1 MLLFLLLLLAGTGV
15 GATIPTK
22 QGLSAKV
29 GKAEVTTNVPEIP
42 GILQNP
48 ENPDP
53 EEGVRSLE
61 TPAGTVG
68 TIGKSEVTASLRGK
82 DRAVEIE
89 LKASEKPQKLDGATR
104 FQEKVGKV
112 ATGKEPQEKEGK
124 AGLKSEMASKIV
136 KPVTVVVVKKLQKP
150 GVGILKK
157 PTGEGDKA
165 QKGSKLEN
173 IGNPG
178 STGDLGKQ
186 EPLKSAEILDAKPGI
201 VEESGV
207 IGKANVVGAGGSGK
221 LRTVTS
227 GIIGKVRIPQA
238 KTIAQGNGTIP
249 NKKGIP
255 EIYAKVGLLPEVKAN
270 RSGNPVGSALSG
282 KPEGKPDESEK
293 AGVSGKDAHAA
304 TVGKN
309 GTWFRRI
316 VAKNGTKLQGS
327 VRINGTKPAQVIVG
341 TATQRP
347 VSAVLARRVG
357 AVLAPV
363 RAVEELPAGTR
374 NLVLRC
380 RAEYVAW
387 RYPAH
392 LHDLPDALRISS
404 GPGYSELT
412 LHNSTSAD
420 TGAFSCR
427 GNSSSINGTRIAT
440 ATTYIYFTDP
450 STLLVSRGEPF
461 GLVVARGPRPAVVP
475 CRATNPR
482 AHVQLQSASH
492 AGSAPPNVT
501 YDPRVGFLLEIPPPE
516 AAGLLRCVATL
527 GGVRQS
533 SVPYLLVYVDSPS
546 EAPVAALVA
555 STSAASLQ
563 DDVTL
568 VCEVKG
574 QAGVTADVSWKFPG
588 QQAGR
593 PTVRLDYYEDFPSV
607 RETRSVLL
615 IPAFLAHDAGEYQC
629 SAHNAKGVS
638 IATANIILLP
648 GNPIKAGLRD
658 QQQPINSSL
667 EEVKRLY
674 DQVKKSE
681 SHDRKQPI
689 INPELTG
696 QENPIGATVKPH
708 DDKQPRK
715 SAPTP
720 VRNKLFGNFLNRKQP
735 FGKPV
740 LSGQNKTIGRFQK
753 PPVLK
758 QPIKSVGLAT
768 QKLAIASLRS
778 RGQKQPVKHG
788 VLRQSEEI
796 KDIKSSD
803 QEEIGLVET
812 GSSEQAL

>member
-1 MLLFLLLLLAGTGV
+1 MLLLLLLLLAGTGV

-29 GKAEVTTNVPEIP
+29 GKAEVTTIVPEIP

-68 TIGKSEVTASLRGK
+68 TIGKSEVTASLGGI
-82 DRAVEIE
+82 DRAVEID
-89 LKASEKPQKLDGATR
+89 LKVSEKPQKLDGATR

-124 AGLKSEMASKIV
+124 AGLKSEIASKIV

-150 GVGILKK
+150 GAVGILKK

-165 QKGSKLEN
+165 QKG
-173 IGNPG
+173 
-178 STGDLGKQ
+178 
-186 EPLKSAEILDAKPGI
+186 
-201 VEESGV
+201 ESF
-207 IGKANVVGAGGSGK
+207 VGCGG
-221 LRTVTS
+221 RVF
-227 GIIGKVRIPQA
+227 
-238 KTIAQGNGTIP
+238 
-249 NKKGIP
+249 
-255 EIYAKVGLLPEVKAN
+255 
-270 RSGNPVGSALSG
+270 LS
-282 KPEGKPDESEK
+282 
-293 AGVSGKDAHAA
+293 
-304 TVGKN
+304 
-309 GTWFRRI
+309 
-316 VAKNGTKLQGS
+316 S
-327 VRINGTKPAQVIVG
+327 VR
-341 TATQRP
+341 RP
-347 VSAVLARRVG
+347 QHCPQAVLARRVG
-357 AVLAPV
+357 AVLTPV

-392 LHDLPDALRISS
+392 LHNLPDALRISS

-516 AAGLLRCVATL
+516 AAGLLRCIATL

-615 IPAFLAHDAGEYQC
+615 IPTFLAHDAGEYQC

-667 EEVKRLY
+667 EQVKRLY

-696 QENPIGATVKPH
+696 QENPIGATLKPH

-720 VRNKLFGNFLNRKQP
+720 VRNKLFGSFLNR
-735 FGKPV
+735 KPV

-753 PPVLK
+753 PHVLK

-768 QKLAIASLRS
+768 QKLAIVSLRS

-812 GSSEQAL
+812 GSNEQAL